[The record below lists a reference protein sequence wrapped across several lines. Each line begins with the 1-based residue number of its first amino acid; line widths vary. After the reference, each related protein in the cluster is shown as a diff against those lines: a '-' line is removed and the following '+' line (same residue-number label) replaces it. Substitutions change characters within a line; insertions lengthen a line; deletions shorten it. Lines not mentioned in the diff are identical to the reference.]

1 MTQGVLDEVTVA
13 LLVGIAQLALGVA
26 GFSGIAM
33 YFKRKPGPLTNV
45 EVYRVAILFLNSF
58 AALFLSLAPFPLQAF
73 ELSADTTWR
82 VCSALVAL
90 FSIVFHA
97 YYLPLSQRY
106 RRQVPEIFNP
116 YSMALTY
123 SGGIGNTLLQ
133 LLNAFGLV
141 SNHLDAVFML
151 GVIWLLFHAT
161 FQFGRILFIQP
172 IDEPPSHEPDH
183 ALAIAGESSTA
194 D

>member
-33 YFKRKPGPLTNV
+33 YFKRKPGPLTNI

-73 ELSADTTWR
+73 ELSADATWR
-82 VCSALVAL
+82 ISSGLVAL

-106 RRQVPEIFNP
+106 RRQVPEIFNA

-141 SNHLDAVFML
+141 STHLDAVFMI

-172 IDEPPSHEPDH
+172 TDEPPSHEPDH